1 VPYELTWY
9 AADEVLRLEL
19 QDSLSPDRLKLV
31 NQHVVDI
38 LNESGRRLA
47 LLIDVCHLKAGYA
60 TADHLRKTQL
70 YRDHSN
76 LETII
81 VVANSK
87 LNRLIT
93 LLAFNLSRA
102 RFVQFDSMEKAQVY
116 MTHRGF
122 SEDTMMVYRNQ
133 EEAPSDNGG

>member
-1 VPYELTWY
+1 MPYELTWY
-9 AADEVLRLEL
+9 ATDEVLRLEL
-19 QDSLSPDRLKLV
+19 QDSLSPDKLKLV

-70 YRDHSN
+70 YRDHAN

-81 VVANSK
+81 VVADSK

-102 RFVQFDSMEKAQVY
+102 RFVQFDNLEKAQVY
-116 MTHRGF
+116 MSHRGF
-122 SEDTMMVYRNQ
+122 SGDDTLVHRSQ
-133 EEAPSDNGG
+133 EKAPSDNVG